1 MSNPQETWLITGGAG
16 FIGANFVHLAHAQ
29 SDAKLVILDALTYA
43 GDMTRMKTL
52 LEDPRVVFEKCDLVD
67 AEAVQNIFDRYTPD
81 HVIHFAAESHVDRS
95 ILGPTAFIKSNIEGT
110 AHLLMAAKETWN
122 GQWDNHRFIHVSTD
136 EVYGTLAPEDPPF
149 SEESQY
155 APNSPYAASKAAS
168 DHLVRAWHQT
178 YGLPAII
185 TNCCNN
191 YGPWQ
196 FPEKLIPLFVS
207 NAVEQKPLP
216 VYGDG
221 MQIREWLHVD
231 DHCEAIMTVL
241 QKGVP
246 GEVYLVGAVALN
258 YPTSKSFRKYV
269 SQSISSS
276 TVKKATPQ
284 NSSPTWK
291 TDSDTI
297 DVTPSVVIKFY
308 VNSAGRPSDLLTE
321 GLYETVKWYLEN
333 TQWVESAKSGAYRDF
348 YESQYKN
355 RLDGAS
361 KAS

>member
-1 MSNPQETWLITGGAG
+1 MSTRQETWLITGGAG

-29 SDAKLVILDALTYA
+29 SNAKLVILDALTYA
-43 GDMTRMKTL
+43 GDMTRMETL
-52 LEDPRVVFEKCDLVD
+52 LNDPRVVFEKCDLVD
-67 AEAVQNIFDRYTPD
+67 AQAVHAVFVKHQPD

-122 GQWDNHRFIHVSTD
+122 GQWDGHRFVHVSTD
-136 EVYGTLAPEDPPF
+136 EVYGTLAPNDPPF

-207 NAVEQKPLP
+207 NAVEEKPLP

-221 MQIREWLHVD
+221 MQVREWLHVD

-241 QKGVP
+241 QKGIP
-246 GEVYLVGAVALN
+246 GEVYLIGGGAELPNIEIIQEICKSVDQLLN
-258 YPTSKSFRKYV
+258 RSDGDTSKLITYV
-269 SQSISSS
+269 EDRLGHDRRYAISGD
-276 TVKKATPQ
+276 KILRELGWEAK
-284 NSSPTWK
+284 
-291 TDSDTI
+291 
-297 DVTPSVVIKFY
+297 
-308 VNSAGRPSDLLTE
+308 RPFNE

-333 TQWVESAKSGAYRDF
+333 TQWVENAKSGAYRDF

-355 RLDGAS
+355 RLDGAGKVS
-361 KAS
+361 

>member
-1 MSNPQETWLITGGAG
+1 MTQETWFITGGAG

-29 SDAKLVILDALTYA
+29 TDAKLVVLDALTYA
-43 GDMTRMKTL
+43 GDMTRIQAL
-52 LEDPRVVFEKCDLVD
+52 LDSPRVHFEKCDIVD
-67 AEAVQNIFDRYTPD
+67 SQAVNRLFETYQPD
-81 HVIHFAAESHVDRS
+81 HVVHFAAESHVDRS

-110 AHLLMAAKETWN
+110 ANLLMAAKE
-122 GQWDNHRFIHVSTD
+122 QWDGAWEEHRFIHVSTD
-136 EVYGTLAPEDPPF
+136 EVYGTLGPDDAPF

-207 NAVEQKPLP
+207 NAVEEKPLP

-221 MQIREWLHVD
+221 MQVREWLHVD

-241 QKGVP
+241 DKGVP
-246 GEVYLVGAVALN
+246 GEVYLVGGGTELPNIEIINEICTAVDKLLERPQGKTAELI
-258 YPTSKSFRKYV
+258 TYV
-269 SQSISSS
+269 EDRLGHDRRYAISGD
-276 TVKKATPQ
+276 KIFKELGWKA
-284 NSSPTWK
+284 K
-291 TDSDTI
+291 
-297 DVTPSVVIKFY
+297 
-308 VNSAGRPSDLLTE
+308 RPFAE
-321 GLYETVKWYLEN
+321 GLLETVRWYLEH
-333 TQWVESAKSGAYRDF
+333 TAWVESAKSGAYRDF
-348 YESQYKN
+348 YASQYEG
-355 RLDGAS
+355 RLDGA
-361 KAS
+361 ASTP

>member
-1 MSNPQETWLITGGAG
+1 MNSGQETWVITGGAG
-16 FIGANFVHLAHAQ
+16 FIGANFVHLAHEH
-29 SDAKLVILDALTYA
+29 SDANLVILDALTYA
-43 GDMTRMKTL
+43 GDMTRMTKL
-52 LEDPRVVFEKCDLVD
+52 LESPRVHFEKCDIVD
-67 AEAVQNIFDRYTPD
+67 AHAVNTVFEKHKPTQ
-81 HVIHFAAESHVDRS
+81 VIHFAAESHVDRS

-110 AHLLMAAKETWN
+110 ANLLMAAQATWN
-122 GQWDNHRFIHVSTD
+122 GAWDNHRFIHVSTD

-207 NAVEQKPLP
+207 NAVEEKALP

-231 DHCEAIMTVL
+231 DHCEAILTVL
-241 QKGVP
+241 NNGIP
-246 GEVYLVGAVALN
+246 GEVYLIGGGAELPN
-258 YPTSKSFRKYV
+258 IEIIQEICKSVDQLLERPQGKTAELITYV
-269 SQSISSS
+269 EDRLGHDRRYAISGD
-276 TVKKATPQ
+276 KILKELGWKA
-284 NSSPTWK
+284 K
-291 TDSDTI
+291 
-297 DVTPSVVIKFY
+297 
-308 VNSAGRPSDLLTE
+308 RPFSE
-321 GLYETVKWYLEN
+321 GLYDTVKWYLDN
-333 TQWVESAKSGAYRDF
+333 ATWVNNAKSGTYRDF

-355 RLDGAS
+355 RLDGVKPAS
-361 KAS
+361 